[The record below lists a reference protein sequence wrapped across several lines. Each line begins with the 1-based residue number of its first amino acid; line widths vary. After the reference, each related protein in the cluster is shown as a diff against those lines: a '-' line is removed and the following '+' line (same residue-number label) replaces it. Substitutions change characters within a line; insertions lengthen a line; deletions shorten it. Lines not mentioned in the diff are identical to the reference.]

1 MSKCIKC
8 GAELE
13 DGAKFC
19 PECGEKQEQ
28 PAAESAQA
36 QKTENTQTNDQAQN
50 QNQNANT
57 GAAPGAN
64 ASDIGDKLKKLNDTA
79 DTTDEFDKADIE
91 SNKVMAVLAYLSW
104 LVLIPLI
111 GAQKSG
117 SHPRDN
123 RDRVG
128 RCQRGRQDDHPHGV
142 LAHRSRV
149 PRDDNQFAPRAC
161 KSRLPRPQ
169 HYRYRQRGERQGK
182 AAPCHRKVHSYK
194 VMNRERLS
202 ARVDS
207 LFSVRPACATTKWR
221 KITTLLFRVRWLL

>member
-1 MSKCIKC
+1 MKSADAVCGSEITFTGGILMSKCIKC

-50 QNQNANT
+50 QNQNANI

-91 SNKVMAVLAYLSW
+91 SNKVMAVLAYLS
-104 LVLIPLI
+104 
-111 GAQKSG
+111 
-117 SHPRDN
+117 
-123 RDRVG
+123 
-128 RCQRGRQDDHPHGV
+128 
-142 LAHRSRV
+142 
-149 PRDDNQFAPRAC
+149 
-161 KSRLPRPQ
+161 
-169 HYRYRQRGERQGK
+169 
-182 AAPCHRKVHSYK
+182 
-194 VMNRERLS
+194 
-202 ARVDS
+202 
-207 LFSVRPACATTKWR
+207 
-221 KITTLLFRVRWLL
+221 

>member
-1 MSKCIKC
+1 MKSADAFCGAEITFTGGILMSKCIKC

-50 QNQNANT
+50 QNQNANI

-111 GAQKSG
+111 GAQKSKYAKFHTNQG
-117 SHPRDN
+117 LILAITEIAWGIVSAVVKTIIRTVFSLIGLGFLATIIN
-123 RDRVG
+123 SLLGLVSLAFL
-128 RCQRGRQDDHPHGV
+128 V
-142 LAHRSRV
+142 LSIIGIVNAV
-149 PRDDNQFAPRAC
+149 N
-161 KSRLPRPQ
+161 
-169 HYRYRQRGERQGK
+169 GK
-182 AAPCHRKVHSYK
+182 AKQLPVIGK
-194 VMNRERLS
+194 
-202 ARVDS
+202 
-207 LFSVRPACATTKWR
+207 F
-221 KITTLLFRVRWLL
+221 TLIK